1 MTYGEKFS
9 PGETKELEMV
19 FLTPEAGRLFRA
31 VPKFYLWEG
40 RIIGEAQPVLSG
52 KLREGGGCYDRQ
64 DKTGLEARQLVVWRN
79 DQI

>member
-52 KLREGGGCYDRQ
+52 KLREGGGV
-64 DKTGLEARQLVVWRN
+64 L
-79 DQI
+79 